1 MRRAVDSRDIPQDPP
16 YQGHDVVYEHRTRIQ
31 VFGAE
36 HRQDAL
42 ALADLG
48 VDHFGFCP
56 AEDRILAAQQASLS
70 VEDAKTLL
78 SELPEH
84 VHSVLVF
91 ASPDPDLVREVA
103 QSVRPDYVQI
113 CWEVDTIGP
122 AREARLR
129 ADLGGIKVIKE
140 IGVSGPDSREAA
152 LSAARRY
159 ENAADILIL
168 DSQGDAAYIGATGRT
183 HDWSVSRAISRT
195 MRLPCILAGGL
206 GSDNVEAALQVV
218 NPWGVDSFSRTN
230 RPDGRKDLG
239 ETRAFVEAVRRFDE
253 ARRRRGLRR
262 PSGSSMSAES
272 E

>member
-31 VFGAE
+31 IFGAE

-48 VDHFGFCP
+48 VDHLGFCP

-70 VEDAKTLL
+70 VEDAKALL

-84 VHSVLVF
+84 VHSVLLF
-91 ASPDPDLVREVA
+91 ASPDPDLVRQVA

-159 ENAADILIL
+159 EKAADILIL
-168 DSQGDAAYIGATGRT
+168 DSQSAGAYIGATGRT
-183 HDWSVSRAISRT
+183 HDWSVSREISGT
-195 MRLPCILAGGL
+195 VRLPCILAGGL